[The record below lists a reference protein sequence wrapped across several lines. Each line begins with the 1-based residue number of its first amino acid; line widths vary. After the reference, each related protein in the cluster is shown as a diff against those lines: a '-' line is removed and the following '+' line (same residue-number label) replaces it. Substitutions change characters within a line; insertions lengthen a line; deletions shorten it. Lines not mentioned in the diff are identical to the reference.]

1 MPDYITDKWQRGII
15 GNAHFSDLLRL
26 ELLIEKGGYWID
38 ATVLCTDSKML
49 EFIDKQPLF
58 LYSFYYFGFN
68 PEIMEL
74 NNWFIKSCTNNNI
87 LCLLRELLYTYW
99 AENDRAKDYFLTQ
112 LFLTMAVEYYKE
124 EYNRMPIV
132 SQVDSHILATYIA
145 EPYDED
151 KYALLKQTTGFH
163 KLSTRFEAESIQT
176 KDCFYDVV
184 INRGEY

>member
-1 MPDYITDKWQRGII
+1 MAKGHHRECAFLRSAKVRAADRKRWLLDRCYGIVY
-15 GNAHFSDLLRL
+15 GF
-26 ELLIEKGGYWID
+26 E
-38 ATVLCTDSKML
+38 ML

-124 EYNRMPIV
+124 EYNRM
-132 SQVDSHILATYIA
+132 D
-145 EPYDED
+145 
-151 KYALLKQTTGFH
+151 F
-163 KLSTRFEAESIQT
+163 
-176 KDCFYDVV
+176 
-184 INRGEY
+184 IN

>member
-1 MPDYITDKWQRGII
+1 
-15 GNAHFSDLLRL
+15 
-26 ELLIEKGGYWID
+26 
-38 ATVLCTDSKML
+38 ML

-99 AENDRAKDYFLTQ
+99 AENDRAKDYFLTH

-151 KYALLKQTTGFH
+151 KYALLKLSTGFH

>member
-68 PEIMEL
+68 
-74 NNWFIKSCTNNNI
+74 
-87 LCLLRELLYTYW
+87 LRLW
-99 AENDRAKDYFLTQ
+99 
-112 LFLTMAVEYYKE
+112 
-124 EYNRMPIV
+124 
-132 SQVDSHILATYIA
+132 S
-145 EPYDED
+145 
-151 KYALLKQTTGFH
+151 
-163 KLSTRFEAESIQT
+163 
-176 KDCFYDVV
+176 
-184 INRGEY
+184 